1 MKIYTKTGD
10 LGETSLWGKAG
21 LKRTQKNSA
30 RVEAYGSVDETNAVI
45 GAARAEGVGSED
57 LDGLLALCQHRLF
70 GVGADLSN
78 INPDRQN
85 RISESDV
92 LEMEGWIDRLDAE
105 LPPLKQFILPGGS
118 KASATLHLARTVARR
133 SERRLLTFVQED
145 SSYAVHLKY
154 MNRLSDFLFVA
165 ARRANQLAGVP
176 DIAADF

>member
-30 RVEAYGSVDETNAVI
+30 RVEAYGSVDETNAAI
-45 GAARAEGVGSED
+45 GSARAEGVGSDD

-78 INPDRQN
+78 INPDREN
-85 RISESDV
+85 RISEADV
-92 LEMEGWIDRLDAE
+92 LEMEAWIDRLDDD
-105 LPPLKQFILPGGS
+105 LPPLKQFILPGGC
-118 KASATLHLARTVARR
+118 KASALLHVARTVARR

-154 MNRLSDFLFVA
+154 MNRLSDFLFMA

-176 DIAADF
+176 DTAADF